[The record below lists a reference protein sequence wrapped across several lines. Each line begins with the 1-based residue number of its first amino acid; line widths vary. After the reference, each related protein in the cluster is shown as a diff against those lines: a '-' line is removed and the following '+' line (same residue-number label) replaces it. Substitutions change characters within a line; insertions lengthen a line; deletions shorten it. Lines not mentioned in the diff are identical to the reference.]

1 MSDKLNEKFDKFATE
16 QKVIVEVKIIKNIAQ
31 IGPYHLGKEIIEKC
45 RFCETFKKVE
55 HRVYDEFRGK
65 PN

>member
-1 MSDKLNEKFDKFATE
+1 MKKNNSHNCPACDG
-16 QKVIVEVKIIKNIAQ
+16 VGVVKIIKTIAQ
-31 IGPYHLGKEIIEKC
+31 IGPYPLGNEIIEKC

-55 HRVYDEFRGK
+55 HRVYDEFRSK

>member
-1 MSDKLNEKFDKFATE
+1 MKKNNSHNCPACDG
-16 QKVIVEVKIIKNIAQ
+16 VGEVKIIKNIAQ

-45 RFCETFKKVE
+45 RFCETYKKVE